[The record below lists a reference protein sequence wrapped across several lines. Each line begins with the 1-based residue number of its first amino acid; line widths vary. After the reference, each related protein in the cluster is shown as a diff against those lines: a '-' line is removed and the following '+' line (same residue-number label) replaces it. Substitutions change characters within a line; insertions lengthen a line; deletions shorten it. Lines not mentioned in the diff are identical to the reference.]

1 MIDKDIQRVSVV
13 GAGLLGH
20 GIAQEFAVAG
30 FEVTLTDLSDEILNK
45 AKASIR
51 TNLSTLSK
59 SGLVDSLALENIP
72 DNITYTSSLDSA
84 VEQAD
89 LVVEAISENLELKQ
103 KLFYELDKLTPR
115 HSILA
120 SNSSTFMPSSLA
132 SHTTRPGNVLV
143 CHYFNPPYLIPL
155 VEIVRHE
162 GTVDEV
168 VNKMHDLYRYMG
180 KEPVVVNKEALGFI
194 GNRLQAALFRECLS
208 LVDKGVASPE
218 DVDSVVRNG
227 FGRRLSKEGPFTIA
241 DIAGL
246 DVYAALMSYILP
258 DLDNSVVPNKLLSQ
272 EVNSGNLG
280 LKTGEGF
287 YEWPP
292 QDVIEV
298 REGLASALIDIQRRG
313 L

>member
-1 MIDKDIQRVSVV
+1 MTGTDIQRVSVV

-20 GIAQEFAVAG
+20 GIAQEFAAAG
-30 FEVTLTDLSDEILNK
+30 FEVTLNDLSDEILDK
-45 AKASIR
+45 AKDSIR
-51 TNLSTLSK
+51 ANLSTLSR
-59 SGLVDSLALENIP
+59 SGLVDALDLEKIP
-72 DNITYTSSLDSA
+72 DNIVYTSSLHSA
-84 VEQAD
+84 VSQAD

-103 KLFYELDKLTPR
+103 KMFYELDKLTPR

-155 VEIVRHE
+155 VEIVRHK
-162 GTVDEV
+162 GTEEEV
-168 VNKMHDLYRYMG
+168 VDKMHALYRYMG
-180 KEPVVVNKEALGFI
+180 KEPVVVKKEALGFI

-208 LVDKGVASPE
+208 LVDKGVASAE

-246 DVYAALMSYILP
+246 DVYSALMSYILP
-258 DLDNSVVPNKLLSQ
+258 DLDNSIVPNRLLST
-272 EVNSGNLG
+272 EVNSGHLG
-280 LKTGEGF
+280 LKTGQGF
-287 YEWPP
+287 YEWSP
-292 QDVIEV
+292 DIVSEV
-298 REGLASALIDIQRRG
+298 REGLASVLIDIQKRE